1 MRAAPDGVRPAAAGS
16 IYSIAG
22 GRIELSALAGSRT
35 HRPHGAFRN
44 ASRGRITLPV
54 SKPIRVRH
62 FPLVPV
68 TKSAPVPQSSNAATW
83 RRNDWKT
90 IRTLL
95 PYLMEFKGRVTLALL
110 CLTAAKIANVGV
122 PLVMKEIVD
131 SLDAKQAI
139 LVLPFA
145 LLAIYGLLRLST
157 TLFAELRD
165 IVFVRV
171 AKRAIRRVA
180 LQVFRHLHSLSLRF
194 HLDRQTGG
202 VSRDIE
208 RGTRG
213 ISTLLSYM
221 LFSIIPVVIE
231 FSLVAFVLLAKFD
244 WRFMAITMGA
254 VVIYLGFT
262 ISVTEWR
269 MDIRRRANE
278 LDAKANTRAIDSLL
292 NYETVKYFNN
302 EEFEAKRYDESLQKY
317 ESADV
322 KNEVSLGALNIGQ
335 SLVIA
340 VAVTAL
346 MILAAQGVVG
356 QKLTLGDL
364 VLVNGL
370 LIQLYIPLNFLGM
383 VYREIKQSLVDM
395 DKMFRLLSENREVQD
410 SAGAVELAAALPS
423 VAFEKVDFS
432 YEPRRTILH
441 GVSFEIPA
449 GHTVAVVGASG
460 SGKSTLARLL
470 FRFYD
475 VSGGRIA
482 INGTDIRN
490 VTQRSLRAAIG
501 IVPQD
506 TVLFNDTI
514 YYNIAYGDPM
524 ATRDQVIDAARSAHI
539 HDLIVSLPDGYES
552 MVGERGL
559 KLSGGEKQRVAIAR
573 ALLKNP
579 KILIFD
585 EATSALDSKS
595 EKAIQAE
602 LKRLSASRTTL
613 TIAHRLSTVIDADQI
628 LVMEAGRIIERGSH
642 RDLLG
647 QAGTY
652 AHMWTLQQ
660 EEERAEEM
668 AELTTGAV

>member
-1 MRAAPDGVRPAAAGS
+1 VALTTPSSLARSPDTVA
-16 IYSIAG
+16 
-22 GRIELSALAGSRT
+22 
-35 HRPHGAFRN
+35 
-44 ASRGRITLPV
+44 
-54 SKPIRVRH
+54 
-62 FPLVPV
+62 
-68 TKSAPVPQSSNAATW
+68 W
-83 RRNDWKT
+83 RRNDWRT

-95 PYLMEFKGRVTLALL
+95 PYLLEYKGRVATALL
-110 CLTAAKIANVGV
+110 CLTAAKLANVGV
-122 PLVMKEIVD
+122 PLVMKEIID
-131 SLDAKQAI
+131 SLDAKQAV
-139 LVLPFA
+139 LALPFA

-231 FSLVAFVLLAKFD
+231 FTLVAFVLLAKFD

-254 VVIYLGFT
+254 VVVYLGFT
-262 ISVTEWR
+262 IVVTEWR

-302 EEFEAKRYDESLQKY
+302 EEFEARRYDESLQKY

-322 KNEVSLGALNIGQ
+322 KNEASLGALNIGQ

-346 MILAAQGVVG
+346 MILAAQGVVT

-410 SAGAVELAAALPS
+410 SPDAIDLVNGLPAVK
-423 VAFEKVDFS
+423 FEKVNFS
-432 YEPRRTILH
+432 YEERRTILH
-441 GVSFEIPA
+441 DVSFEIPA
-449 GHTVAVVGASG
+449 GQTVAVVGASG

-475 VSGGRIA
+475 VTGGRIT
-482 INGTDIRN
+482 INGVDIRKLKQ
-490 VTQRSLRAAIG
+490 TSLRAAIG

-514 YYNIAYGDPM
+514 YYNIAYGDTH
-524 ATRDQVIDAARSAHI
+524 ATREQVVEAARSAHI
-539 HDLIVSLPDGYES
+539 HELISSLPDGYET

-595 EKAIQAE
+595 EKAIQTE
-602 LKRLSASRTTL
+602 LRRIAISRTTL
-613 TIAHRLSTVIDADQI
+613 TIAHRLSTIVDADQI
-628 LVMEAGRIIERGSH
+628 LVMESGRIVERGTH
-642 RDLLG
+642 RELLAR
-647 QAGTY
+647 AGTY
-652 AHMWTLQQ
+652 EHMWTLQQ
-660 EEERAEEM
+660 QQERVG
-668 AELTTGAV
+668 ELQALENASP